1 MPRQT
6 CKVCD
11 ERKSIDEFPK
21 DSRNSSGYETRCRAC
36 KNSQSRR
43 KVQCPNCNET
53 CARADLVKHMQTR
66 KCINGEDDWKHPMK
80 KNKRFKSN
88 GKEIV
93 TCPCKHKKCSG
104 EIKESTAYR
113 HMKYGISR
121 LENYPSRKA
130 TTQNDSERDL

>member
-1 MPRQT
+1 
-6 CKVCD
+6 
-11 ERKSIDEFPK
+11 
-21 DSRNSSGYETRCRAC
+21 
-36 KNSQSRR
+36 
-43 KVQCPNCNET
+43 
-53 CARADLVKHMQTR
+53 
-66 KCINGEDDWKHPMK
+66 MK

-113 HMKYGISR
+113 HMKYGINR